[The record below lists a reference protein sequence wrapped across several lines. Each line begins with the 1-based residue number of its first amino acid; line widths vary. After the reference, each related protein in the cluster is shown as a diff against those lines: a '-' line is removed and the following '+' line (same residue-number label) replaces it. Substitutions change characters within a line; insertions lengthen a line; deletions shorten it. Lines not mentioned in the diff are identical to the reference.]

1 MNLVITLRIYKN
13 KLTFTNI
20 YLAVSDIMNIQGF
33 FLFHSLTLFP
43 VRLLTDPKGNYNLE
57 LTMYKEDYVKLSLFF
72 YKVWERLTKHTFFT
86 LIDICFLFK
95 ESSPSVKKILSPSQ
109 KGLVY
114 NWPCSSRE
122 EIENVKILHTDWQMD
137 DGQQIIRKAQL
148 NL

>member
-72 YKVWERLTKHTFFT
+72 YKV
-86 LIDICFLFK
+86 
-95 ESSPSVKKILSPSQ
+95 
-109 KGLVY
+109 
-114 NWPCSSRE
+114 
-122 EIENVKILHTDWQMD
+122 
-137 DGQQIIRKAQL
+137 
-148 NL
+148 